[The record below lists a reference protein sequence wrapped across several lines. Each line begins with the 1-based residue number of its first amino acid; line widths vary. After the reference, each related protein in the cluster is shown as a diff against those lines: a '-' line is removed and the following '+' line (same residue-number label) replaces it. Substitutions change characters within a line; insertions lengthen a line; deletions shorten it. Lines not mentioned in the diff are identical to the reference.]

1 MKRFWYVQSKRV
13 EKSNNFKVFERK
25 KIKEPKHDIFS
36 SKNTRVPEGGGRFYW
51 WRKPEYTEKTTNLW
65 QVTDMYK
72 RIHEFMYVQKYKIF
86 SSHENWHQLI

>member
-36 SKNTRVPEGGGRFYW
+36 SKNTRVPEDGGRV
-51 WRKPEYTEKTTNLW
+51 L
-65 QVTDMYK
+65 
-72 RIHEFMYVQKYKIF
+72 
-86 SSHENWHQLI
+86 